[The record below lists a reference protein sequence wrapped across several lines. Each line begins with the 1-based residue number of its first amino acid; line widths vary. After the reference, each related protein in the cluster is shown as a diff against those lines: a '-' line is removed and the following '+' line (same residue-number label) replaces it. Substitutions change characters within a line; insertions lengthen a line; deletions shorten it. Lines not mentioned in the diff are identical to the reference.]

1 MGTGRKPGSM
11 NSERMSTGVPAFDDL
26 LGGGLEPGVITQ
38 IYGGPGSGKTVL
50 CIVIAVSCLRSGKG
64 VVFVDTEGFSIE
76 RFRQV
81 AGTDAESLAHD
92 LILYE
97 PHDFEQ
103 QGIMIAGIARHMAG
117 GRIGLIV
124 MDSATGLYRTQ
135 LDRGTEIMQRLS
147 KQIIHLLGY
156 ARRYTIPVLITNQ
169 VYMDTRKNIFV
180 GLGGTALAH
189 ISKVIIRVDRLNGR
203 RKVVLEKHRS
213 RPGGGSFLFDIVEQG
228 IAVRDHPVD
237 NSPEAEKDTSSP

>member
-1 MGTGRKPGSM
+1 M
-11 NSERMSTGVPAFDDL
+11 NGERVSTGVPAFDEL
-26 LGGGLEPGVITQ
+26 LGGGLERGVITQ
-38 IYGGPGSGKTVL
+38 IYGGPGSGKSVL
-50 CIVIAVSCLRSGKG
+50 CIIAAVSCLRSGKG
-64 VVFVDTEGFSIE
+64 VVFIDTEGFSIE

-81 AGTDAESLAHD
+81 AGDEAESLARD

-103 QGIMIAGIARHMAG
+103 QGIMVAGIARQVAD

-135 LDRGTEIMQRLS
+135 LDRGTDIMQRLS
-147 KQIIHLLGY
+147 KQVIHLLGY
-156 ARRYTIPVLITNQ
+156 ARKYTIPVLITNQ
-169 VYMDTRKNIFV
+169 VYMDIQRNIFV

-189 ISKVIIRVDRLNGR
+189 ISKVIVRVERLNGT
-203 RKVVLEKHRS
+203 RKAVLEKHRS

-228 IAVRDHPVD
+228 IAVREHL
-237 NSPEAEKDTSSP
+237 EEKPGGATRDTGSC

>member
-1 MGTGRKPGSM
+1 M
-11 NSERMSTGVPAFDDL
+11 NSERLSTGVPALDDL

-38 IYGGPGSGKTVL
+38 LYGGPGSGKSVL
-50 CIVIAVSCLRSGKG
+50 SIIAAVSCLRAGRG
-64 VVFVDTEGFSIE
+64 VIFIDTEGFSIE

-81 AGTDAESLAHD
+81 AGDAAESLARE

-103 QGIMIAGIARHMAG
+103 QGVMISGMARQIAG

-135 LDRGTEIMQRLS
+135 LDRGTDTMQRLS
-147 KQIIHLLGY
+147 RQIIHLLGY
-156 ARRYTIPVLITNQ
+156 ARKYAIPVIITNQ
-169 VYMDTRKNIFV
+169 VYMDIQRNVFV

-189 ISKVIIRVDRLNGR
+189 ISKVIMRIDRLNGAR
-203 RKVVLEKHRS
+203 RAVLEKHRS
-213 RPGGGSFLFDIVEQG
+213 RPAGGSFVFDIVERG
-228 IAVRDHPVD
+228 IMVREDADAIH
-237 NSPEAEKDTSSP
+237 

>member
-1 MGTGRKPGSM
+1 MRD
-11 NSERMSTGVPAFDDL
+11 ERLSTGVSEFDDL

-38 IYGGPGSGKTVL
+38 LYGGPGSGKSVL
-50 CIVIAVSCLRSGKG
+50 CIIAAVSCLRAGKG
-64 VVFVDTEGFSIE
+64 VIFIDTEGFSIE

-81 AGTDAESLAHD
+81 AGDDAEALARD

-103 QGIMIAGIARHMAG
+103 QGIMITGIGKHVAG

-135 LDRGTEIMQRLS
+135 LDRGTDTMQRLS
-147 KQIIHLLGY
+147 RQIIHLLGY
-156 ARRYTIPVLITNQ
+156 ARKHTIPVLITNQ
-169 VYMDTRKNIFV
+169 VYMDIQRNVFI

-189 ISKVIIRVDRLNGR
+189 ISKVIVRIDRLNGTR
-203 RKVVLEKHRS
+203 RAVLEKHRS
-213 RPGGGSFLFDIVEQG
+213 RPGGGSFAFDIVERG
-228 IAVRDHPVD
+228 IAVRERADGLR
-237 NSPEAEKDTSSP
+237 

>member
-1 MGTGRKPGSM
+1 MSD
-11 NSERMSTGVPAFDDL
+11 ERLSTGVSAFDTL

-38 IYGGPGSGKTVL
+38 LYGGPGSGKTVL
-50 CIVIAVSCLRSGKG
+50 SIIAAVSCLRAGRG
-64 VVFVDTEGFSIE
+64 VIFIDTEGFSIE

-81 AGTDAESLAHD
+81 AGDEAEGLARE

-103 QGIMIAGIARHMAG
+103 QGIMISAIGRQVAA

-135 LDRGTEIMQRLS
+135 LDRGTETTQRLS
-147 KQIIHLLGY
+147 RQIIHLLGY
-156 ARRYTIPVLITNQ
+156 ARKYRIPVIITNQ
-169 VYMDTRKNIFV
+169 VYMDIQRNVFV

-189 ISKVIIRVDRLNGR
+189 ISKVIVRIDRLNGI
-203 RKVVLEKHRS
+203 RKAVLEKHRS
-213 RPGGGSFLFDIVEQG
+213 RPGGGSFVFDIVERG
-228 IAVRDHPVD
+228 IAVREGEDD
-237 NSPEAEKDTSSP
+237 I